1 MRALVLVLLSF
12 LAGVAQAA
20 PVPMQVG
27 AGVARSA
34 ASSTS
39 YITTASSTSW
49 AGAAYNSGMTASV
62 GGRAVTVPAS
72 WRMAANAGQIAVAA
86 VRSNPA
92 GLAASVALTWLL
104 GYGIQKCAQG
114 GLWCTMPQPEQSPNG
129 KPFPVG
135 NGYYVPGYAQGVYP
149 TPQAACEA
157 DVGYWNGQQPT
168 RGWSYVS
175 WRTANGDLSTFTQ
188 FYCAI
193 KDNTGYVWDGPLGQ
207 HPRGCPAGYTV
218 TTTECVP
225 PGYVPGGESKP
236 TTDADWSRVSPSTL
250 PDAVLNNLA
259 RDGVFLDV
267 SPSINTARQTVPM
280 SDPYIDPV
288 TGKRYQDVA
297 YVTPNAD
304 GKTADVQVAKQEVDS
319 EGKPAT
325 DASGVQAPPVEQK
338 DPCVGHEDRL
348 GCMKLD
354 DPPQGPKLE
363 DNQKTISITP
373 DTGWGADSMACPADL
388 TTVTRTGGVALAFS
402 FKPVCDGADM
412 FRPVIIGMAWVAA
425 VLIALGVGRKGD

>member
-1 MRALVLVLLSF
+1 MVAGCNYVNGSVVRDAAFNVNVHAGCKAGDSLS
-12 LAGVAQAA
+12 V
-20 PVPMQVG
+20 
-27 AGVARSA
+27 
-34 ASSTS
+34 ST
-39 YITTASSTSW
+39 
-49 AGAAYNSGMTASV
+49 GMC
-62 GGRAVTVPAS
+62 
-72 WRMAANAGQIAVAA
+72 I
-86 VRSNPA
+86 
-92 GLAASVALTWLL
+92 
-104 GYGIQKCAQG
+104 
-114 GLWCTMPQPEQSPNG
+114 
-129 KPFPVG
+129 
-135 NGYYVPGYAQGVYP
+135 
-149 TPQAACEA
+149 
-157 DVGYWNGQQPT
+157 
-168 RGWSYVS
+168 
-175 WRTANGDLSTFTQ
+175 
-188 FYCAI
+188 
-193 KDNTGYVWDGPLGQ
+193 
-207 HPRGCPAGYTV
+207 PAGY
-218 TTTECVP
+218 VP
-225 PGYVPGGESKP
+225 AGESRP
-236 TTDADWSRVSPSTL
+236 AVDADWSRVQPSTL

-304 GKTADVQVAKQEVDS
+304 GKTADVQVGKQEVDA

-325 DASGVQAPPVEQK
+325 DASGVAVAPVEQK

-354 DPPQGPKLE
+354 DPPQGPNLE
-363 DNQKTISITP
+363 DSQKTISITP